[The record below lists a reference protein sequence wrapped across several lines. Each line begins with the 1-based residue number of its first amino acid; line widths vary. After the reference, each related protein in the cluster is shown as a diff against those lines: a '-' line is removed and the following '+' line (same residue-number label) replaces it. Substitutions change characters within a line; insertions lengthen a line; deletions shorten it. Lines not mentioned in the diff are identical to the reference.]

1 VSPRRAVATLLAITA
16 SLLAIGGVQ
25 AQTSTTAPPG
35 VQYVALLHDALDAM
49 PQGGTVA
56 PDDPSLDSV
65 RAPLRAAR
73 ELAPAPLAIAPILAD
88 LDRNPA
94 ALDDARSDLET
105 LIAAVQLPPGAVAED
120 PSAAKHSLDD
130 VYNQSQFSGL
140 GRRQANQDV
149 FSRIGQALLD
159 FFRWLFGHT
168 LGHLGLIPSLLL
180 AALVI
185 AAILAFVLLRLQRAG
200 TRMPW
205 RGAVTEPA
213 AGGTDPEDEW
223 RLAVQAAASGDHRE
237 AVRHAFRSALLAIAV
252 AGRLPVDAAWTTSEL
267 LTRARGDADLVA
279 ALAPAADSFDRA
291 WYSGRPVS
299 REDWETGRDR
309 CLAVR
314 QLAGRRRV
322 AA

>member
-1 VSPRRAVATLLAITA
+1 MSPRRAVATLLAITA

-130 VYNQSQFSGL
+130 VYSQLQFSGL

-223 RLAVQAAASGDHRE
+223 RLAVQAAANGDHRE

-299 REDWETGRDR
+299 SEDWETGRDR

-314 QLAGRRRV
+314 RLAGRRRV